1 MQSKIS
7 SVFNRVERVALNALS
22 SRTIKQRVVGN
33 ALHLCPIASDSF

>member
-7 SVFNRVERVALNALS
+7 SAFNRVERVAHNAIS
-22 SRTIKQRVVGN
+22 SRTIRQRVKGN